1 MKLKLNILILL
12 AFVGAVSC
20 RKEEVTQFPDYD
32 QNWLVVND
40 NPADPATHS
49 SYLFF
54 KETGI
59 PLYFNDTIGSQQRV
73 DVFGNTYTHY
83 EKLSFNYSLGG
94 IQVGAPP
101 MVNSFTYCAKSDVPA
116 AIDFLKNNIIPVLP
130 KGVYVPSILLVENL
144 SSYAFGQ
151 YAFKGFNTVLIG
163 KVSTIPGMSATVF
176 RSYKAAILRAIFTNA
191 VLNDKYSALLTSF
204 YNESRKYSTIIDT
217 YNLGSWTF
225 SYNINGLPAG
235 VTPSFNALGFLG
247 SDPRNSSY
255 TPYTTW
261 MDVSMFLE
269 AAFSN
274 SKADFQRTYGS
285 YTSIMKKYGII
296 TQILE
301 NIGYKVQ

>member
-1 MKLKLNILILL
+1 MKLKLSILALL
-12 AFVGAVSC
+12 AFIGATSC
-20 RKEEVTQFPDYD
+20 RKEEVTTFPDYD
-32 QNWLVVND
+32 RNWLVVTD

-73 DVFGNTYTHY
+73 DVFGNTYTYY
-83 EKLSFNYSLGG
+83 EKLSFSYSLGG

-116 AIDFLKNNIIPVLP
+116 AIDYLKNDVMPSVP

-163 KVSTIPGMSATVF
+163 KISTIAGMNETAR

-191 VLNDKYSALLTSF
+191 VLNDKYSDLLTRF
-204 YNESRKYSTIIDT
+204 YNESRKYSTIRDT
-217 YNLGSWTF
+217 YNLGNWLF
-225 SYNINGLPAG
+225 SANITGLPAG
-235 VTPSFNALGFLG
+235 VTATFNTLGFLG
-247 SDPRNSSY
+247 PDPRNASY

-269 AAFSN
+269 AAFGN
-274 SKADFQRTYGS
+274 SKADFQRMYGS
-285 YTSIMKKYGII
+285 YASIMTKYGII